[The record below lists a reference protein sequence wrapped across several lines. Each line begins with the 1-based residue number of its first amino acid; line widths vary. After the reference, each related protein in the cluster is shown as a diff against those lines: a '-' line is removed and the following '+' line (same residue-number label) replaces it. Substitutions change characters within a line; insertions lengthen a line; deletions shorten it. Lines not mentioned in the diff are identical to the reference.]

1 MRDRKQ
7 ELLEELD
14 LLLGD
19 EEMGEQGELEDNV
32 ELDQYLMGDFADTEQ
47 ASQKQER
54 DMSSEQ
60 EIIESPLES
69 ESLTETNIEEEVKDS
84 LIHVEDRDVSYDE
97 DKSVRLGGQDEIIDL
112 DKEYDME
119 EPGEKSGKFRKKFIK
134 GGKRGYGKITED
146 SFFDQPKN
154 IWIYCV
160 VIGAIAFVMFFI
172 LIRGMLLKQGDEKE
186 TKVRQTEQSQEP
198 KQTEPVTENNNPLT
212 MNKYDDVKVLVQ
224 TYYKAVTDCDMATL
238 SKVVDDTSDLS
249 EEVLIKQKEYIESY
263 DKIETYVKNGI
274 KENTYVVWVYYETKL
289 LNIDTSAPG
298 SSVLY
303 VERNEK
309 DNTVHICNS
318 SKDKKIVEYINKL
331 MKDQDVIDFNKNV
344 NVKLER
350 ACAQDKD
357 LEQFVSKINGENE
370 STTQQ

>member
-19 EEMGEQGELEDNV
+19 EEMGEQGEIGDIQ
-32 ELDQYLMGDFADTEQ
+32 ELDQYITGDFSDTEQ
-47 ASQKQER
+47 ASKKENR
-54 DMSSEQ
+54 VIPSEQ
-60 EIIESPLES
+60 EITEPPLKS
-69 ESLTETNIEEEVKDS
+69 ESLTETDIEDEVKDS
-84 LIHVEDRDVSYDE
+84 LIHVEDRDVSYE
-97 DKSVRLGGQDEIIDL
+97 EEKSVKLGSHDEIIDL

-119 EPGEKSGKFRKKFIK
+119 APSEKSEKSRKRFVR

-160 VIGAIAFVMFFI
+160 VIGAIAVVMFFI
-172 LIRGMLLKQGDEKE
+172 LIRGMVLKQGEEKE
-186 TKVRQTEQSQEP
+186 KKVEQTEQSQAS
-198 KQTEPVTENNNPLT
+198 KQTEPMTENNNPLT
-212 MNKYDDVKVLVQ
+212 MNKYDDVKALVEK
-224 TYYKAVTDCDMATL
+224 YYKAVTDCDMATL
-238 SKVVDDTSDLS
+238 SKIVDDTSDLS
-249 EEVLIKQKEYIESY
+249 EEVLIKQKEYMESY
-263 DKIETYVKNGI
+263 DKIETYVKNGM

-357 LEQFVSKINGENE
+357 LEQFVSKINGQNE
-370 STTQQ
+370 STTQK